1 MRIHHDVYN
10 WQWKGYA
17 RAHRDRVN
25 LLVHLVTVPLFW
37 LGVLLAVSAI
47 AFERTALAL
56 YLPLLWLIGM
66 TAQGQGHRREAA
78 EVERFL
84 GPIDFIVR
92 LLIEQFVTF
101 PRYVLSGA
109 FRRALVNAGRTG
121 RAAGAQR
128 PR

>member
-47 AFERTALAL
+47 AFERNVATHCSNGWAAVCAKISDGSASAVAVAIALCKTRRRFGFESRIVIM
-56 YLPLLWLIGM
+56 PNPIGS
-66 TAQGQGHRREAA
+66 
-78 EVERFL
+78 
-84 GPIDFIVR
+84 DFVRNPAGAVR
-92 LLIEQFVTF
+92 LAD
-101 PRYVLSGA
+101 RGA
-109 FRRALVNAGRTG
+109 
-121 RAAGAQR
+121 
-128 PR
+128 P